1 MFLGRRGLGS
11 LLSALSAF
19 RATEPQYVCGAA
31 TRLRHLH
38 QEMKLG
44 HDTGCQLRQND
55 KAEKNSNNPLPGV
68 VCLLTNGD
76 FISVRPSMGDLS
88 WLG

>member
-11 LLSALSAF
+11 LLSALAAF

-38 QEMKLG
+38 QEMKSG
-44 HDTGCQLRQND
+44 HDTGCRLRQND

-76 FISVRPSMGDLS
+76 LISVRPSMGDLS